1 MSYNN
6 QLGLREK
13 EGEITKKVQ
22 GSLENTS
29 GRTTRFIYKVCG
41 ARFEDSHVLD
51 SHMPEALPKRNYY
64 NKWYCRWVFDGP
76 FCSYQIG

>member
-1 MSYNN
+1 MPYNN

-13 EGEITKKVQ
+13 EGEITKKVH

-29 GRTTRFIYKVCG
+29 GRTTIFIYKVCG

-51 SHMPEALPKRNYY
+51 SHMPEAHYPKETITINDIVDEYLMVPSVVI
-64 NKWYCRWVFDGP
+64 K
-76 FCSYQIG
+76 